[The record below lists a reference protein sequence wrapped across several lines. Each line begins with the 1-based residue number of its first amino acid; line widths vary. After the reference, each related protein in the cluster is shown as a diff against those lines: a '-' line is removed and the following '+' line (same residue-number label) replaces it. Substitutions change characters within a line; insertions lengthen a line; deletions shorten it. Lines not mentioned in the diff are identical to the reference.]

1 VYSHHDDG
9 GEDDEGVDVEEL
21 MRNVAPHVLVYCKGC
36 DNFETLDKVS
46 RDFVYEECKKCYKE
60 YTTLWMTFELLKLK
74 ASNGWSN
81 TSFLALLKLLTK
93 VLSKSNSLPTR
104 TYTNF

>member
-36 DNFETLDKVS
+36 DNFETLDKSVE
-46 RDFVYEECKKCYKE
+46 RLCLRGV
-60 YTTLWMTFELLKLK
+60 
-74 ASNGWSN
+74 
-81 TSFLALLKLLTK
+81 
-93 VLSKSNSLPTR
+93 
-104 TYTNF
+104 